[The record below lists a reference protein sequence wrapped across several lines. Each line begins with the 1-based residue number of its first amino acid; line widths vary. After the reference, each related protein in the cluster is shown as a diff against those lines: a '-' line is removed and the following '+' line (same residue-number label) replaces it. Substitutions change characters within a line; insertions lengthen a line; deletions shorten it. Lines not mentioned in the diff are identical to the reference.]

1 MSKARND
8 RMGPAKEAK
17 PRSRPEAE
25 ERGWRK
31 WLPKIIGPIAW
42 LLAKLA
48 ERLMVRFGL

>member
-1 MSKARND
+1 MSKAR
-8 RMGPAKEAK
+8 MGQSKSN
-17 PRSRPEAE
+17 PRGSPEEE

-48 ERLMVRFGL
+48 ERLMVRLGL